1 MRIFS
6 ATRKFRIAAHCVNA
20 YNICWGIATFIIN
33 LTVCTPIAFY
43 YDKTIPGGGTCR
55 NQAISGSV
63 NGGLSL
69 LGDIFVLCLPIPV
82 IWGLKVDMRRRIGII
97 CVFLLGIFVC
107 VASIIRITELVKFT
121 PSDPSYTQGYAS
133 TWTTLEQGVAAV
145 SGNLPLLMPLF
156 DRCFR
161 RRGTTTQ
168 GHYENGSNTHTTS
181 HSHSKG
187 NKSNN
192 KNNMGISSG
201 AGGESN
207 LKKFSPESPDLT
219 FHVHDDPEERVHVI
233 DVSAGHTHEEPA
245 AAHTFYKLSDEESQS
260 HAHSADGTWIEM
272 DDSDKVVLV
281 KT

>member
-6 ATRKFRIAAHCVNA
+6 ATQKFRIAAHCVNA
-20 YNICWGIATFIIN
+20 YNVCWGIATFIVN

-43 YDKTIPGGGTCR
+43 YDKTIPGGTCR

-82 IWGLKVDMRRRIGII
+82 VWGLKVDMRRRIGII

-161 RRGTTTQ
+161 RRGTQ
-168 GHYENGSNTHTTS
+168 YHYDNGSDDAGG
-181 HSHSKG
+181 SKG
-187 NKSNN
+187 NRTNKSNAVL
-192 KNNMGISSG
+192 SH
-201 AGGESN
+201 GES
-207 LKKFSPESPDLT
+207 KSRVHPKFSPGNPKLT
-219 FHVHDDPEERVHVI
+219 FHEPERVTN
-233 DVSAGHTHEEPA
+233 VSAEGGHI
-245 AAHTFYKLSDEESQS
+245 FYKLSDEESQS
-260 HAHSADGTWIEM
+260 HTHSADGTWIEM
-272 DDSDKVVLV
+272 DDSDKTILV
-281 KT
+281 KTRVTVESNKE